1 MGKSCRFMLWVSAI
15 CGLALLP
22 AIANAQTTPKKTTRA
37 RISRRT
43 IASSEA
49 KLPEVVKKTFDEK
62 FPNARIF
69 TAESEK
75 EGGVMVWD
83 IEFREGRTHKETDI
97 AEDGTMLEFSE
108 QVAQRSVPK
117 EARAS
122 IKKAAEGGK
131 VVRVEKVSLNYEAK
145 DGKVNKLEKAKTQ
158 YEANLA
164 KGDQI
169 ADVVVDDQG
178 KVIEEPKWHAAK
190 PKTEKSAA

>member
-1 MGKSCRFMLWVSAI
+1 MRMKVRLMLYTAAI

-22 AIANAQTTPKKTTRA
+22 AIAGAQTTKKA
-37 RISRRT
+37 KKAGSSKPT
-43 IASSEA
+43 ITSSEA
-49 KLPEVVKKTFDEK
+49 KLPEAVKKTFDEK
-62 FPNARIF
+62 FPNAKVF

-97 AEDGTMLEFSE
+97 AEDGTMLEYSE

-117 EARAS
+117 EVRAS
-122 IKKAAEGGK
+122 IKKAAEGGR
-131 VVRVEKVSLNYEAK
+131 VVRTEKVAISYEAK
-145 DGKVNKLEKAKTQ
+145 EGKVIKLEKAKTQ
-158 YEANLA
+158 YEANVA

-178 KVIEEPKWHAAK
+178 KVLEEPKWHAK
-190 PKTEKSAA
+190 PKTEKSPA